1 MPHGIFKGSLTEE
14 IGNILARSTV
24 FNKDGSSY
32 LSPNPLEIR
41 AVFKRDKMIW
51 PSAHKYKFWA
61 KTVESQVQFDP
72 GISNRIVLSVK
83 AGADAKTVGGYP
95 GGPIDVDIFLRSCS
109 WHAIENGVVKYG
121 VRVESLSSWCT
132 IDDDTTTSKVV
143 SPTSGDVVKDKADA
157 KFSLH
162 IQPNYG
168 SGRRTTRIRMYQLK
182 EANDNSIAIIN
193 GDVIYI
199 DVVQE
204 GDVKVS
210 IADYSSASITLY
222 TSSAYN
228 TIYTDINAKEFAA
241 KAENGV
247 SQIFFKI
254 SGSIHMQSGATK
266 NLFFGENG
274 EELQPSYF
282 RFTNSSYIASIYD
295 ISSKDGNCTAKIKW
309 NTNMPSEQMVTQ
321 VMRDFSVTP
330 SVLTHLGGQ
339 CIASFYLYKTGTSS
353 DRSTLFIISIPTS
366 TQWVG
371 SKTLSGNEMVIW
383 QEGDVVTVPITDAN
397 PTIAVNEDAKGY
409 VVEDSDLS
417 APTLGYYSKSFKVA
431 KQTSIVYSHIEDVQL
446 YILDEYA
453 YKESV
458 PYVGGDIR
466 LRFKIYT
473 NDSTYLE
480 RSFVISAKY
489 NTLGE
494 SKTILQQGSSDSQDV
509 EVTSSNYP
517 TIASNILISNITS
530 KENPN
535 YFEFLSNFSK
545 ARYLSSKWQVTAT
558 AAPNL
563 HREIDKMIVVS
574 PIYDT
579 LSSAQHTSSLNK
591 FPIDVSVVGG
601 EVNSD
606 IRYDGVKIV
615 CDEIKLD
622 DQIDVQ
628 QSASGDAQE
637 TTYHDSIGVLITN
650 TTDNLTCTVDKA
662 NATTHIYEG
671 WVECKENNDKVPGVA
686 SVVPSEITSWSL
698 GTVKND
704 LSTVVFV
711 QVKGYPGAKGQ
722 ERTIKLVISV
732 KDNSCPSVNID
743 ATQAGKDQVIDYD
756 SETWVTDLSMKSF
769 AFSEDSQATLMQVTS
784 PIYTGGGWY
793 AIPIKIDDN
802 TTPTHTSFSLYI
814 GNEDMRVSK
823 YMYTIPQYKQDNI
836 LTPISASW
844 SQAGDYVTRTA
855 TLSVANIKDLP
866 LEWTQVPYNGNQ
878 KINSTPD
885 KDYEVKIDSKSDW
898 LTLDLSSKYLVASK
912 NMTTSIRSTVVS
924 VRYKNG
930 SEYLSDWVTSTI
942 TQACMLSVDELGYNM
957 EASPTELTIDEV
969 NGQMTL
975 PFTVVKSVDYQGTMQ
990 RISVSVDQ
998 SGLVPSWSTIN
1009 GEYRMVFGSME
1020 KLRTSPKLWTVT
1032 LSQRD
1037 NSQNAVLTGKTA
1049 TVTVKQPRYE
1059 FSVQTRGASDI
1070 VLNYKEEIAF
1080 KVKSI
1085 KHWPDG
1091 TIEEVPFTMTQSDY
1105 DWLTVTETSN
1115 LDNIHTYNCSVY
1127 SINKGEKNRSVKIT
1141 LKQSN
1146 TNEIKYITITE
1157 PNWRESGFDESSID
1171 VYHDKQVMN
1180 GHISGQQL
1188 YAYWSA
1194 IKPFWSIVN
1203 EKESSVGDIR
1213 VSWDSGTV
1221 PTWVKCEIKETRGSG
1236 YLDSVTNNGN
1246 LCAVFTTDSIL
1257 EGTVPLTDVV
1267 KIDNGV
1273 YGIGS
1278 CRVTKHAFM
1287 FNVGFEKNAEGTNV
1301 IYVSATATKVWS
1313 MYYVDS
1319 RMDNWQCGYTCTS
1332 NDKKCTI
1339 KVSGN
1344 AIEVFANTSNNSNTR
1359 KIYSATIQQE
1369 YSKQTKQIAIIQL
1382 TKEDEADYD
1391 FYY

>member
-1 MPHGIFKGSLTEE
+1 MPHGIYKGKLKEE
-14 IGNILARSTV
+14 VGNILAKSTI
-24 FNKDGSSY
+24 FNEDGTSY

-51 PSAHKYKFWA
+51 PSTHKYKFWA
-61 KTVESQVQFDP
+61 KTVEDQVQFDP
-72 GISNRIVLSVK
+72 GINNRIVLTVK

-95 GGPIDVDIFLRSCS
+95 GGPIDIDIFLRSCS

-143 SPTSGDVVKDKADA
+143 TPTLGDVVKDKADA
-157 KFSLH
+157 KFSIH

-182 EANDNSIAIIN
+182 EATDNSIALIK
-193 GDVIYI
+193 GSVIYI

-204 GDVKVS
+204 GDVMVS
-210 IADYSSASITLY
+210 IADYSNATITLY
-222 TSSAYN
+222 TNSAYN
-228 TIYTDINAKEFAA
+228 TIYADNNAKEYAA
-241 KAENGV
+241 KAENGI

-254 SGSIHMQSGATK
+254 TGYIHMQSGATK
-266 NLFFGENG
+266 EMFFGENG
-274 EELQPSYF
+274 ENLLPSYF
-282 RFTNSSYIASIYD
+282 RFNQSSYIASIYD
-295 ISSKDGNCTAKIKW
+295 ISSKNGNCTAKIKW
-309 NTNMPSEQMVTQ
+309 NTNMPSEQMMTQ
-321 VMRDFSVTP
+321 VMRDFAVTP

-339 CIASFYLYKTGTSS
+339 CIASFYLYKTGIST
-353 DRSTLFIISIPTS
+353 DRSTLFSISIPTS
-366 TQWVG
+366 TQWIG
-371 SKTLSGNEMVIW
+371 SKTLSGNDLVIW
-383 QEGDVVTVPITDAN
+383 QQGDTVTVPITDAS
-397 PTIAVNEDAKGY
+397 PTISVNEDAKEY
-409 VVEDSDLS
+409 VKEETDLS
-417 APTLGYYSKSFKVA
+417 TPALGYYSKSFKVS
-431 KQTSIVYSHIEDVQL
+431 KQTSVVYSHIEDVQL

-489 NTLGE
+489 NDLSE
-494 SKTILQQGSSDSQDV
+494 AKTIVQEGSSDSQDV

-517 TIASNILISNITS
+517 TIASNILISNIS
-530 KENPN
+530 SNDNPN
-535 YFEFLSNFSK
+535 YVEYLSNFSK

-563 HREIDKMIVVS
+563 HKEIEKMIVVS

-579 LSSAQHTSSLNK
+579 LSSAQHTSSTNK

-606 IRYDGVKIV
+606 VRYDGVKIV

-622 DQIDVQ
+622 DQIDVK
-628 QSASGDAQE
+628 QSASGDAQQ
-637 TTYHDSIGVLITN
+637 TTYHDNIGVVITN

-662 NATTHIYEG
+662 NTATHLYEG

-704 LSTVVFV
+704 LSAVVFV

-732 KDNSCPSVNID
+732 KDNSCPSVNLD
-743 ATQAGKDQVIDYD
+743 AIQDGKDQVIDYND
-756 SETWVTDLSMKSF
+756 ETWVSDLSLSSF
-769 AFSEDSQATLMQVTS
+769 TLTEDSQATLMQVTS

-814 GNEDMRVSK
+814 GNEDMRESK
-823 YMYTIPQYKQDNI
+823 YMYTISRYKQDNI

-844 SQAGDYVTRTA
+844 SQTGDYVTRTA
-855 TLSVANIKDLP
+855 TLSVANIKDLS

-878 KINSTPD
+878 KINSTPN
-885 KDYEVKIDSKSDW
+885 KDYEIKIDDKADW
-898 LTLDLSSKYLVASK
+898 LILDLSSKYLVASK
-912 NMTTSIRSTVVS
+912 NMTTSTRSTVVS

-942 TQACMLSVDELGYNM
+942 TQACMLSADELGYTI
-957 EASPTELTIDEV
+957 EASPSELTIDEV
-969 NGQMTL
+969 NGQLTL
-975 PFTVVKSVDYQGTMQ
+975 PFTIVKSVDYEGTTQ
-990 RISVSVDQ
+990 RISVNVDQ
-998 SGLVPSWSTIN
+998 PGLVPSWNTVN
-1009 GEYRMVFGSME
+1009 NEYRMVFGSSS
-1020 KLRTSPKLWTVT
+1020 KLRTSPKQWTVT
-1032 LSQRD
+1032 ISQLD
-1037 NSQNAVLTGKTA
+1037 NSQNSVPTGKTA
-1049 TVTVKQPRYE
+1049 TVTVKQPKYGFAIYLDTSNE
-1059 FSVQTRGASDI
+1059 FI
-1070 VLNYKEEIAF
+1070 LNYKEEKSF
-1080 KVKSI
+1080 RVKSL
-1085 KHWPDG
+1085 KTWPDG
-1091 TIEEVPFTMTQSDY
+1091 TVEEVPFTMSQSDY
-1105 DWLTVTETSN
+1105 DWLSVTETSN
-1115 LDNIHTYNCSVY
+1115 VDNTHTYNCSAY
-1127 SINKGEKNRSVKIT
+1127 SINKEDKNRSVKIT

-1146 TNEIKYITITE
+1146 TDEIKYITITE
-1157 PNWRESGFDESSID
+1157 PNWRASGFDESKID
-1171 VYHDKQVMN
+1171 VYHDNWNV
-1180 GHISGQQL
+1180 
-1188 YAYWSA
+1188 
-1194 IKPFWSIVN
+1194 IKPFWSVVN
-1203 EKESSVGDIR
+1203 EKESSVDDIR
-1213 VSWDSGTV
+1213 VRWDSGIV
-1221 PTWVKCEIKETRGSG
+1221 PTWVSCQIKKTKGSG
-1236 YLDSVTNNGN
+1236 YPNSITNNGN

-1273 YGIGS
+1273 HGIGS
-1278 CRVTKHAFM
+1278 CRVTKHAFI

-1319 RMDNWQCGYTCTS
+1319 RMDNQDCPYTCTS

-1344 AIEVFANTSNNSNTR
+1344 AIEVFANTSNNTNTR
-1359 KIYSATIQQE
+1359 KTFTATIQQE